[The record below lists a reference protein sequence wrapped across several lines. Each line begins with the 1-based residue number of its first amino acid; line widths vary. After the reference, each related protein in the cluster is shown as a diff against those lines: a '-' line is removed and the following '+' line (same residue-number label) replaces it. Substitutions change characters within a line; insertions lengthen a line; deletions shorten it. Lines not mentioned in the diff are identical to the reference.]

1 MNGTSLLSGNERT
14 IDHVDVGEHDT
25 FPKLLRRNAQTRGD
39 RVALRWKELGVW
51 REATWREYH
60 ARVRDVAY
68 GLIGLGVSP
77 GRDHIAILADNC
89 VEWVLADLAAQSLGA
104 VSVGVYPTNTAPQVE
119 YVVRHA
125 GCAVVV
131 AYDQEQLDK
140 LLDSDLPD
148 LRAIIVVEEKGLA
161 RYDDPRIY
169 TFDEVESLGHKH
181 PDNDVE
187 GFDELLD
194 RTATDDVGI
203 IVYTSGTTGQPKGAM
218 ISHRNVLAMAD
229 GWLRLTPFRE
239 DDTVVS
245 YLPLCHI
252 LERCMSVFLP
262 LLVGSSVH
270 FGEGVHTINQDLRQ
284 IAPTVFVGVPRI
296 WEKMHAAHEVSISE
310 SSRVNRTMFRKGMQV
325 AEQVQRRREHGQPVS
340 TALRVG
346 HWLARVLVLR
356 AVVDQLGLRRARFLM
371 CGAAP
376 VAPEILRFF
385 DALGLPVREAYGQTE
400 CAGLAT
406 IHSGDQRRYGTVG
419 HLSPTVDVQ
428 LADDGEIL
436 VRGESVFCGYHRNP
450 EATALTVV
458 DGWLHTGDVGTMD
471 GDCLRITDRKKDIII
486 TAGGKNVSPQ
496 EVENHLKLSPYI
508 KEAVVIGDR
517 RKYLV
522 GLVQLDY
529 ENTGLWAEHEG
540 IGYTTYKDL
549 ATTAEVVAMIQG
561 EVRRLSD
568 QLARVEQVKKVSI
581 LTKELDEDDD
591 ELTATQKVRRKVIE
605 QRYCALI
612 ESLYAEVP

>member
-1 MNGTSLLSGNERT
+1 MNAISPLTVRTRT
-14 IDHVDVGEHDT
+14 IDRADIGEHDT
-25 FPKLLRRNAQTRGD
+25 FPKLLRRNARDRGEQ
-39 RVALRWKELGVW
+39 VALRWKELGVW
-51 REATWREYH
+51 REATWEQYH
-60 ARVRDVAY
+60 QRVRDVAF
-68 GLIGLGVSP
+68 GLIGLGATP
-77 GRDHIAILADNC
+77 GSDSIAILADNC
-89 VEWVLADLAAQSLGA
+89 VEWVLADLGAQSIGV

-119 YVVRHA
+119 YIVQHA
-125 GCAVVV
+125 GCSVAVV
-131 AYDQEQLDK
+131 YDQEQLDK
-140 LLDSDLPD
+140 LLESDLPG
-148 LRAIIVVEEKGLA
+148 LRAIVVVEEKGLA
-161 RYDDPRIY
+161 RYEDSRIY
-169 TFDEVESLGHKH
+169 TFEDLESLGHKH
-181 PDNDVE
+181 PDNDPE
-187 GFDELLD
+187 QFDRFVD
-194 RTATDDVGI
+194 DTTTDDVGI

-229 GWLRLTPFRE
+229 GWLQLTPFRE

-262 LLVGSSVH
+262 LLVGSTVH
-270 FGEGVHTINQDLRQ
+270 FGEGVHTISKDLRE

-296 WEKMHAAHEVSISE
+296 WEKMHATHEVSISE
-310 SSRVNRTMFRKGMQV
+310 SSRMNRAMFRRGMAI
-325 AEQVQRRREHGQPVS
+325 AEAVQRRREQGQSLPLG
-340 TALRVG
+340 LRVG
-346 HWLARVLVLR
+346 YWLARVLVLD
-356 AVVDQLGLRRARFLM
+356 AVVDQLGLRRSRFLM

-419 HLSPTVDVQ
+419 HLSPAVQ
-428 LADDGEIL
+428 VRLADDGEIL
-436 VRGESVFCGYHRNP
+436 LRGDSVFRGYHRND
-450 EATALTVV
+450 EATARTVV

-496 EVENHLKLSPYI
+496 EVENHLKLSPYV

-522 GLVQLDY
+522 ALVQIDY
-529 ENTGLWAEHEG
+529 ENTGLWAEREG
-540 IGYTTYKDL
+540 IGYTNYKDL
-549 ATTAEVVAMIQG
+549 ATTPEVADMVTQ

-591 ELTATQKVRRKVIE
+591 ELTATQKVRRRVIE
-605 QRYCALI
+605 ERYHELI
-612 ESLYAEVP
+612 ESLYTEVP

>member
-1 MNGTSLLSGNERT
+1 MNATSLLPVRART
-14 IDHVDVGEHDT
+14 IDRVDVGEHDT
-25 FPKLLRRNAQTRGD
+25 FPKLLRRNARERGD

-51 REATWREYH
+51 REATWEDYH
-60 ARVRDVAY
+60 TRVRDLAF

-77 GRDHIAILADNC
+77 GVDSVAILADNC
-89 VEWVLADLAAQSLGA
+89 IEWVLADLAAQSIGV
-104 VSVGVYPTNTAPQVE
+104 VSVGIYPTNTAPQVE
-119 YVVRHA
+119 YILRHA
-125 GCAVVV
+125 GCSVVV

-140 LLDSDLPD
+140 ILESDLPD
-148 LRAIIVVEEKGLA
+148 LRAIVVVEEKGLA
-161 RYDDPRIY
+161 RYEDSRIY
-169 TFDEVESLGHKH
+169 TFDDVESLGHKH
-181 PDNDVE
+181 PDNGLE
-187 GFDELLD
+187 RFDEFVD
-194 RTATDDVGI
+194 DTAADDVGI

-229 GWLRLTPFRE
+229 GWLQLTPFRD

-270 FGEGVHTINQDLRQ
+270 FGEGVHTINKDLRQ

-310 SSRVNRTMFRKGMQV
+310 SSRLNRATFRVGMLV
-325 AEQVQRRREHGQPVS
+325 AEAVQRRRELGQSLPVS
-340 TALRVG
+340 LRVRY
-346 HWLARVLVLR
+346 WLARVLVLN
-356 AVVDQLGLRRARFLM
+356 AVVDQLGLRRSRFLM

-406 IHSGDQRRYGTVG
+406 IHSGDHRRYGTVG
-419 HLSPTVDVQ
+419 HLSPTVEVR
-428 LADDGEIL
+428 LAEDGEIL
-436 VRGESVFCGYHRNP
+436 MRGDSVFRGYHRNE
-450 EATALTVV
+450 EATARTIV
-458 DGWLHTGDVGTMD
+458 DGWLHTGDVGAMD

-486 TAGGKNVSPQ
+486 TAGGKNISPQ
-496 EVENHLKLSPYI
+496 EVENHLKLSPYV

-522 GLVQLDY
+522 ALVQIDY
-529 ENTGLWAEHEG
+529 ENTGLWAEREG
-540 IGYTTYKDL
+540 IGYTNYKDL
-549 ATTAEVVAMIQG
+549 ATTAEVVAMVEE

-568 QLARVEQVKKVSI
+568 QMARVEQVKKVSI
-581 LTKELDEDDD
+581 LTKELDEDDG

-605 QRYCALI
+605 QRYQEVI
-612 ESLYAEVP
+612 ESLYTEVS